1 MHARPKR
8 PAKKAPLPE
17 KYRLRQ
23 IIRTNQSTIQMEQI
37 LDRFLRY
44 TKVDT
49 QSNEESESQPS
60 TARQLNLLKLLC
72 KELNELGVEATLDE
86 YGYVMG
92 RIPSNVEGNVPAVGF
107 IAHVD
112 TAPDASGENVKAQ
125 IIRNYDGSDIPLK
138 GVPGLS
144 LKPSEFPELLAHVG
158 ETIITTDGT
167 TLLGADDKAG
177 VAEIMDAV
185 QYIMAHPEFKHGP
198 IRIGFTPDEEI
209 GRGVVKFDVA
219 RFDAEYAYTMDGGEV
234 GELEFENFN
243 AASAKIHIQGSNV
256 HPGTA
261 KGKMRNAILI
271 GQEFNTLLPVEQ
283 RPEYTEGY
291 EGFFHLISFKGS
303 VEEADFAYIIRDH
316 DRGKFEE
323 KKLAMQRCADFINAK
338 YDAGTAALVLKD
350 QYYNMREQVEPHYR
364 IIEIAMKAIS
374 DAGIEPRVQPI
385 RGGTDGAN
393 LSFRGLPCP
402 NIFAGGLNFHGKM
415 EWVPLE
421 SMQKASQVILNIL
434 QGFLNF

>member
-1 MHARPKR
+1 
-8 PAKKAPLPE
+8 
-17 KYRLRQ
+17 
-23 IIRTNQSTIQMEQI
+23 MEQI

-44 TKVDT
+44 IAVDT

-60 TARQLNLLKLLC
+60 TPKQLNLLKLLC
-72 KELNELGVEATLDE
+72 KELNDLGAEATLDE

-92 RIPSNVEGNVPAVGF
+92 RIPGNLPAGAPEVPAIGF

-125 IIRNYDGSDIPLK
+125 IIKNYDGSDIPLK

-144 LKPSEFPELLAHVG
+144 LKTSEFPELLAHKG

-185 QYIMAHPEFKHGP
+185 QYIVNHPEFKHGP
-198 IRIGFTPDEEI
+198 VRIGFTPDEEI
-209 GRGVVKFDVA
+209 GRGVVKFDVP
-219 RFDAEYAYTMDGGEV
+219 RFDAKYAYTMDGGEV

-243 AASAKIHIQGSNV
+243 AASAKIHIQGCNV
-256 HPGTA
+256 HPGYA
-261 KGKMRNAILI
+261 KGKMRNALHIA
-271 GQEFNTLLPVEQ
+271 QELNDLLPADQ
-283 RPEYTEGY
+283 RPERTEGY
-291 EGFFHLISFKGS
+291 EGFFHLISLKGA
-303 VEEADFAYIIRDH
+303 VEEADMAYIIRDH
-316 DRGKFEE
+316 DRAKFEE
-323 KKLAMQRCADFINAK
+323 KKAVMQRAADTINAR
-338 YDAGTAALVLKD
+338 YGAGTATAVIKD

-364 IIEIAMKAIS
+364 IIEIAQKAIK
-374 DAGIEPRVQPI
+374 DAGVEPKVQPI

-402 NIFAGGLNFHGKM
+402 NIFAGGLNFHGKF
-415 EWVPLE
+415 EWIPLE
-421 SMQKASQVILNIL
+421 SMEKASQVILNIL
-434 QGFLNF
+434 SEFSSR

>member
-1 MHARPKR
+1 M
-8 PAKKAPLPE
+8 E
-17 KYRLRQ
+17 K
-23 IIRTNQSTIQMEQI
+23 I

-44 TKVDT
+44 IAIDT

-60 TARQLNLLKLLC
+60 AA
-72 KELNELGVEATLDE
+72 KELDLLRLLRDELVALGVDATLDQ
-86 YGYVMG
+86 YGYVMAS
-92 RIPSNVEGNVPAVGF
+92 IPSNIDKKVPAVGF

-112 TAPDASGENVKAQ
+112 TAPDASGKDIKPQ
-125 IIRNYDGSDIPLK
+125 IIENYDGGAIDLK
-138 GVPGLS
+138 GVPGLQ
-144 LKPSEFPELLAHVG
+144 LKPEEFPEMLHYIGQTL
-158 ETIITTDGT
+158 ITTDGT

-185 QYIMAHPEFKHGP
+185 QYIVEHPEFKHGD
-198 IRIGFTPDEEI
+198 IKIGFTPDEEI
-209 GRGVVKFDVA
+209 GRGVVKFDVE
-219 RFDAEYAYTMDGGEV
+219 RFGAEYAYTMDGGEI

-256 HPGTA
+256 HPGYA

-271 GQEFNTLLPVEQ
+271 GQEFNALLPALA
-283 RPEYTEGY
+283 RPEHTEGY

-316 DRGKFEE
+316 DRVRFEHRKNMMTKVAE
-323 KKLAMQRCADFINAK
+323 FINER
-338 YDAGTAALVLKD
+338 YGAGTATLVLKD
-350 QYYNMREQVEPHYR
+350 QFFNLREQVEPHYH
-364 IIEIAMKAIS
+364 IVEKAVKAMEM
-374 DAGIEPRVQPI
+374 AGIQPKIQPI

-415 EWVPLE
+415 EFVPLE
-421 SMQKASQVILNIL
+421 SIQKASEVIRNLIAL
-434 QGFLNF
+434 YAE